1 MLEDIKYWYL
11 HDHQL
16 FSVLSREENRALCLI
31 PAFKTVKKNEIVYF
45 SHEADQRIYTIK
57 KGTLK
62 IVQVDADGKETVKE
76 ILSAGDLFGQY
87 TLNENENE
95 NEDEYAIAITEKV
108 VICSFQTKEFE
119 EILKKN
125 PNLAIKYTKLVGFKI
140 KRISNSYSN
149 LVFKDVKTRFAL
161 FLKDWAQKE
170 GITNDNVIIL
180 KNYLT
185 HNDIAGLICSTRQT
199 VTTLFNEFKT
209 DGILDYDRTEI
220 KILDAKK
227 LTHFENKS
235 TI

>member
-45 SHEADQRIYTIK
+45 SHEADQRLYTIK

-76 ILSAGDLFGQY
+76 ILNEGDLFGQY
-87 TLNENENE
+87 TFDEFTDENQ
-95 NEDEYAIAITEKV
+95 DEYAIAVTEKV
-108 VICSFQTKEFE
+108 IICSFRTNEFE
-119 EILKKN
+119 DILKKN
-125 PNLAIKYTKLVGFKI
+125 PNLAIRYTKLVGFKI
-140 KRISNSYSN
+140 KRITNSYSN
-149 LVFKDVKTRFAL
+149 LMFKDVKTRFAL

-170 GITNDNVIIL
+170 GTANGNEVVL

-199 VTTLFNEFKT
+199 VTTLFNDFKNE
-209 DGILDYDRTEI
+209 GLLDYDRSQI
-220 KILDAKK
+220 KLFDIGK
-227 LTHFENKS
+227 L
-235 TI
+235 

>member
-16 FSVLSREENRALCLI
+16 FSILSKEENRALCLI
-31 PAFKTVKKNEIVYF
+31 PSFKTVKKNEIVYF
-45 SHEADQRIYTIK
+45 SHDSEQRVYTIK

-76 ILSAGDLFGQY
+76 LLGAGDLFGQY
-87 TLNENENE
+87 TFDETLDPNQ
-95 NEDEYAIAITEKV
+95 DEYAIAISEKV
-108 VICSFQTKEFE
+108 VVCSFRVNELE

-125 PNLAIKYTKLVGFKI
+125 PNLAIRYTKLVGFKI

-149 LVFKDVKTRFAL
+149 LMFKDVKTRFGL
-161 FLKDWAQKE
+161 FLKDWALKE
-170 GITNDNVIIL
+170 GNGEKQNVLI

-199 VTTLFNEFKT
+199 VTTLFNDFKNE
-209 DGILDYDRTEI
+209 GLIDYDRTEI
-220 KILDAKK
+220 KVFDLAK
-227 LTHFENKS
+227 L
-235 TI
+235 